1 MACQGGE
8 TPEIPLRAWI
18 GSNDF
23 QDLAAGQSIELKLR
37 LQKGHRAWEPRSVE
51 LGIEACINGS
61 LSGHG
66 HLLKEAQDTD
76 LPLPLASCTGA
87 RLQYR
92 LSPNEPVWMKLL
104 RPTLLTL
111 ACLIAQPT
119 LANDLPALGDSSS
132 GIVSPEQEH
141 DLGRAWLSLLRAQVP
156 QLSDPLL
163 KDFVERSVYRLAES
177 SQLQDRRLEF
187 VLLDSPQLN
196 AFAAPGGIIG
206 VNGGLFLHAQTE
218 AEYAS
223 VLAHELAHL
232 SQRHFARGLE
242 EQKRM
247 QLPMMAAMLAG
258 VVAAAAGAGDAGIAA
273 IVSTQAAAIQAQ
285 RRFSRQNE
293 QEADRIGIVNL
304 ERAGYD
310 PRAMP
315 EMFNRLMRQYRYDQ
329 KPPEFLLTHPVTESR
344 IADTKNRA
352 EQYPAGGVEDSLRY
366 QLMRARAELK
376 FENTPGVTAKHFR
389 ALLAEDASRDAAR
402 YGLALAQIKSG
413 QLEEAASNL
422 KPLLDKQPDD
432 ATYNLAQIELDITA
446 NRLAAARER
455 TQTLLGLYPG
465 SYPVRQMN
473 IDLLIK
479 ENKLQQAEQAL
490 DSLVDARPK
499 DPDVWY
505 QVAEIR
511 GLAGNIVGL
520 HEARAEYFALVG
532 DYDQAIEQL
541 DFAKRRSSNFQT
553 AARIDARQKALIEE
567 KRMVDEMLR

>member
-1 MACQGGE
+1 
-8 TPEIPLRAWI
+8 
-18 GSNDF
+18 
-23 QDLAAGQSIELKLR
+23 
-37 LQKGHRAWEPRSVE
+37 
-51 LGIEACINGS
+51 
-61 LSGHG
+61 
-66 HLLKEAQDTD
+66 
-76 LPLPLASCTGA
+76 
-87 RLQYR
+87 
-92 LSPNEPVWMKLL
+92 MKLL

-111 ACLIAQPT
+111 ACLIGQPVM
-119 LANDLPALGDSSS
+119 ANDLPSLGDSSS

-141 DLGRAWLSLLRAQVP
+141 QLGRAWLSLLRGQVP

-163 KDFVERSVYRLAES
+163 KDYLERSVYRLAET

-242 EQKRM
+242 AQKRM
-247 QLPMMAAMLAG
+247 QLPLMAAMLAG

-273 IVSTQAAAIQAQ
+273 IISTQAAAIQSQ

-315 EMFNRLMRQYRYDQ
+315 EMFSRLMRQYRYDQ

-352 EQYPAGGVEDSLRY
+352 EQYPDTGVEDSLRY
-366 QLMRARAELK
+366 QLLRARMDLK
-376 FENTPGVTAKHFR
+376 FESTPGLSAKRFR
-389 ALLAEDASRDAAR
+389 AMLADDPDLDAAR
-402 YGLALAQIKSG
+402 YGLALAQMKSG
-413 QLEEAASNL
+413 QLKEAATNL
-422 KPLLDKQPDD
+422 EPLLAKEPDD
-432 ATYNLAQIELDITA
+432 ISYNLAQIELDITA
-446 NRLAAARER
+446 NRLGAARTR
-455 TQTLLGLYPG
+455 MQTLLSLYPG
-465 SYPVRQMN
+465 NYPVRQAN

-479 ENKLQQAEQAL
+479 ETKLQDAEQKLNAL
-490 DSLVDARPK
+490 VEARPQ
-499 DPDVWY
+499 DPDIWY

-511 GLAGNIVGL
+511 GLTGNIIGL
-520 HEARAEYFALVG
+520 HQARAEYFALVG

-541 DFAKRRSSNFQT
+541 DFAKRRSDNFQS
-553 AARIDARQKALIEE
+553 AARIDARQKQLAEE
-567 KRMVDEMLR
+567 KRMVEEMLR